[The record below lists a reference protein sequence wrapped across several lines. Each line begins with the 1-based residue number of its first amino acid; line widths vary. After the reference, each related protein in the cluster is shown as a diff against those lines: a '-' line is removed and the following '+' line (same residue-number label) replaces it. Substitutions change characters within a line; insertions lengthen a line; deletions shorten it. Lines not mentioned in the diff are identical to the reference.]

1 MVGSMGPAVSG
12 VRQGSKV
19 AAIHLAALVAGSL
32 GTALVLAL
40 LGAVLRAA
48 KLGSL
53 AVALVAIA
61 VLLGLLQVAGV
72 PPIQS
77 HWQVP
82 EQWRR
87 LMDVDVLAAFYG
99 LLLGVGGLTAV
110 VVSAFWIFAA
120 LSLVADPR
128 IVVLGWVSYAV
139 VRGVGFWILGR
150 GGGAELYPRITSSRV
165 FVALATLVGM
175 VAASV
180 EVLAH
185 PA

>member
-12 VRQGSKV
+12 VGRGSKV
-19 AAIHLAALVAGSL
+19 AAIHLAALVVGAL

-40 LGAVLRAA
+40 LGAALRAA
-48 KLGSL
+48 KLGWL
-53 AVALVAIA
+53 PVALVGIS
-61 VLLGLLQVAGV
+61 VLLGVLQVAGV
-72 PPIQS
+72 PAVQS
-77 HWQVP
+77 RWQVP
-82 EQWRR
+82 ERWRR

-120 LSLVADPR
+120 LSLVVDPR

-150 GGGAELYPRITSSRV
+150 GRGPELYPRITSSR
-165 FVALATLVGM
+165 FLVALATLVGM

-185 PA
+185 SA